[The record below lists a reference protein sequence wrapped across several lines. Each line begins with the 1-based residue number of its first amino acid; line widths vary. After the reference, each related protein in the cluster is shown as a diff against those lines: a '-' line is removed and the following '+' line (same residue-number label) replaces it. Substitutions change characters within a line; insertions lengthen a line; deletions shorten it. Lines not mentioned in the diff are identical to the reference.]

1 MPGASWWLFMC
12 PIAFLWILGTTVMI
26 LHAPD
31 HYVDEFDTTS
41 NSRTYGPID
50 VQDKSIEAFTDV
62 EKYPD
67 ISRST
72 LNQSY
77 ELYLQADHEVSLGRP
92 NYAMNFLTRA
102 IDLNPQS
109 PKLLM
114 KRAFVRAQFRNE
126 TGLAVEDL
134 IASIQLDPEDS
145 AVHYN
150 LGVLRYGVPDVDAA
164 LADFSEAV
172 NIDPVNV
179 KAYNNR
185 GVVFKDMAYYTAA
198 LDDYDRAITLAPEEP
213 FAYFN
218 RGVLRNQLKD
228 YAEALQDFDRYILL
242 SPNDTAAKRKR
253 EIVAKR
259 AKGPGLHIGH

>member
-1 MPGASWWLFMC
+1 MA
-12 PIAFLWILGTTVMI
+12 PIVFLWVLGTTVMM

-41 NSRTYGPID
+41 NSRTYGLMD
-50 VQDKSIEAFTDV
+50 VQDKSIEAFMDV

-67 ISRST
+67 TSRSA

-102 IDLNPQS
+102 IDLIPQS
-109 PKLLM
+109 PKLLT
-114 KRAFVRAQFRNE
+114 KRALVQAQFRNQ
-126 TGLAVEDL
+126 TSLAVEDL
-134 IASIQLDPEDS
+134 IASIQLDPEDGG
-145 AVHYN
+145 AHYN
-150 LGVLRYGVPDVDAA
+150 LGVLRYGVLDTDAA
-164 LADFSEAV
+164 LADYSEAV
-172 NIDPVNV
+172 NIDPVCV

-198 LDDYDRAITLAPEEP
+198 LDDYDRAITLAPKEA

-228 YAEALQDFDRYILL
+228 YTEALQDFDRYLL
-242 SPNDTAAKRKR
+242 LLPNDTVARRKR